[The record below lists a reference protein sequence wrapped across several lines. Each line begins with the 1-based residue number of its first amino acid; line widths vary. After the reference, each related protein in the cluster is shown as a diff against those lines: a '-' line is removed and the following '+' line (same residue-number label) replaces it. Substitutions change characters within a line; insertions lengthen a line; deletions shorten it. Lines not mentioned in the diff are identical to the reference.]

1 MSDKTLKARLVG
13 PREASTKMLLMPIF
27 APRSDIGVG
36 TVTVVCGACSLV
48 LFQGAEEG
56 TVKGIFIRC
65 PSCGEVNDV
74 TV

>member
-13 PREASTKMLLMPIF
+13 PREARTKMLLMPIS

-36 TVTVVCGACSLV
+36 TVSVECAACSLV

-56 TVKGIFIRC
+56 TVRGIFIRC
-65 PSCGEVNDV
+65 PACGAVNDV

>member
-1 MSDKTLKARLVG
+1 MPDNNLKGRLVG
-13 PREASTKMLLMPIF
+13 PLEARTKVLLMPISV
-27 APRSDIGVG
+27 PRSNIGVG
-36 TVTVVCGACSLV
+36 AVSVECGACSLV

-65 PSCGEVNDV
+65 PACGAVNDV